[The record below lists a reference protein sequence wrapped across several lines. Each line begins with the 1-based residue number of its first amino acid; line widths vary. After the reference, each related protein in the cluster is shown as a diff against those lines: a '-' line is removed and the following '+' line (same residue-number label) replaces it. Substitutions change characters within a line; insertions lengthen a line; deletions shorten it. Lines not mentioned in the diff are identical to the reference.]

1 MLGFTVLQGGVSV
14 ALLGG
19 IALSNFPEGM
29 SSSSGL
35 EAAGWPK
42 RRVLLMWSAVVLVSG
57 IAAALLRAAR
67 PGGRSHRRPR
77 YRAFA
82 AAPSNMVADTL
93 LQAYA
98 VEGVWTGTL
107 VVIGFSISIALSAL

>member
-1 MLGFTVLQGGVSV
+1 
-14 ALLGG
+14 
-19 IALSNFPEGM
+19 M

-57 IAAALLRAAR
+57 IAAALGYVLLDPA
-67 PGGRSHRRPR
+67 GGRTGALVQ
-77 YRAFA
+77 AFA
-82 AAPSNMVADTL
+82 VAPSSPWWPTRCS
-93 LQAYA
+93 QAYA

-107 VVIGFSISIALSAL
+107 VVIGFSISIALSALWFLPPP